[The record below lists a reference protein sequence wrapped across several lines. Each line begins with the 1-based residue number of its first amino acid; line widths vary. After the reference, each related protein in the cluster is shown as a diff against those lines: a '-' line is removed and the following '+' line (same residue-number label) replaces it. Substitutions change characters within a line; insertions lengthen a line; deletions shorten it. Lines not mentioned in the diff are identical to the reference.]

1 MVNWQVT
8 ATTVFCDAVDDE
20 VTIMVYKDW
29 SIKCTGHDKYTKS
42 RDAEYQL
49 VKRSLQL
56 RRTLKCEGL
65 ECSRVNQYKEKL
77 AAEEAEKTGQSTP
90 VDE

>member
-8 ATTVFCDAVDDE
+8 ATTVYCDAVDDE

-29 SIKCTGHDKYTKS
+29 STKCTGHDKYTKS
-42 RDAEYQL
+42 RDAEFQL

-65 ECSRVNQYKEKL
+65 ECGRVNQYKEKL
-77 AAEEAEKTGQSTP
+77 AAEEAEKAGQSTP

>member
-29 SIKCTGHDKYTKS
+29 SVKCTGHDKYTKS
-42 RDAEYQL
+42 RDAEFQL

-56 RRTLKCEGL
+56 RRTLQCEGL
-65 ECSRVNQYKEKL
+65 ECERVTRYKEKL
-77 AAEEAEKTGQSTP
+77 AAEEAGKTGKSTP

>member
-20 VTIMVYKDW
+20 VTIIVYKDW
-29 SIKCTGHDKYTKS
+29 SVKCTGHEKYANS
-42 RDAEYQL
+42 RDAEFQL

-56 RRTLKCEGL
+56 RRTLQCEGL
-65 ECSRVNQYKEKL
+65 ECERVNQYKEKL
-77 AAEEAEKTGQSTP
+77 AAEETGKAGKNTP
-90 VDE
+90 VEE